1 MTTPSSTPPPSDDEL
16 REPRVKAPSRAIEL
30 VQFFDRLAALPRTG
44 WLLRG
49 VSDPESIAE
58 HCFGVCVVAMILV
71 DDLRAKGISIDG
83 ERVLRM
89 AIVHDAAEAFTGDIP
104 MPAKTE
110 ELSEALEAAEDR
122 LLAGALPPAELAL
135 WREAEDASTLEAR
148 VVKAADKVQMLVK
161 ALTYEQQRRGRL
173 DEFWR
178 SAKSRRHM
186 NLDFAREIFEELE
199 RLAGAEQRAVGSE
212 R

>member
-1 MTTPSSTPPPSDDEL
+1 MSETSLPPD
-16 REPRVKAPSRAIEL
+16 PRAAIGL
-30 VQFFDRLAALPRTG
+30 VQLLDRLASLPRTG

-49 VSDPESIAE
+49 VVDPESIAE
-58 HCFGVCVVAMILV
+58 HTFGVCVVATLLV
-71 DDLRAKGISIDG
+71 DDLRARGVTVDG

-89 AIVHDAAEAFTGDIP
+89 ALLHDAAEVFTGDIP

-110 ELSEALEAAEDR
+110 KLDAALEEAEGA
-122 LLAGALPPAELAL
+122 LLAQVLPTAQHAL
-135 WREAEDASTLEAR
+135 WVEAEAGATLEAR

-173 DEFWR
+173 DEFWTNT
-178 SAKSRRHM
+178 KNRRHM
-186 NLDFAREIFEELE
+186 DLDFARELFEELA
-199 RLAGAEQRAVGSE
+199 RLADIERA